1 MESPANL
8 HSFINIK
15 TVHKRI
21 NIRFFQT
28 LFHSNNFLPDMRL
41 VLAQHRALR
50 QNASQ
55 MLLTKR
61 LNVLKPFVNK
71 NEKLTGVK
79 PVTASTLIPWKSG

>member
-1 MESPANL
+1 
-8 HSFINIK
+8 
-15 TVHKRI
+15 
-21 NIRFFQT
+21 
-28 LFHSNNFLPDMRL
+28 MRL